1 MHQVQ
6 SVLRSFLAKV
16 CLVAAAEEAEAAAAA
31 AAAAEAAAAAA
42 KAQAGACVAA
52 VLRRFQARQQLQAA
66 AAAFAVKE
74 EAARLLQSA
83 VLRFG
88 AQALLLQLGAEDA
101 ALREAAAL
109 RLQSAQR
116 THSAQRELARRKA
129 RRDGLLLLSPGK
141 HRAVRQLQKC
151 CRRYLAQCTLRA
163 AEHRRS
169 RAAAQVQAL
178 WRAHRCRLQLAETLR
193 EWRDGRAQA
202 RTLSTFGLAQVA
214 KWPHGARPWPA
225 LPAGRFRLMQS
236 CSELLRGSRERAA
249 RGKLLSLVS
258 DDERHLILSFL
269 LGDLACYA
277 AMAALDKALSVAVR
291 CPGAWQ
297 HTTIRIPRTAELRNL
312 LDLAGS
318 WALAREA
325 VLPAFPKR
333 RALQQ
338 RLEQRCPQ
346 LQMSLQG
353 EGPFM
358 LFVMGC
364 SLPVGSGMPLHFF
377 EPRYRWMCRRL
388 FATSPPHVFGFV
400 TGGRA
405 REGVEGVLCEVRDLS
420 VNHNG
425 TYDVFVVAKSSFV
438 LSEVWL
444 EELPYGAPLAV
455 GFVERRQEVK
465 TSRGARISG
474 AAWLRRLA
482 KRLCCPRRG

>member
-193 EWRDGRAQA
+193 EWRDGRAQD
-202 RTLSTFGLAQVA
+202 TFHFRLGSSCQVA
-214 KWPHGARPWPA
+214 AWRPA
-225 LPAGRFRLMQS
+225 LACASGWPLPTDAILQ
-236 CSELLRGSRERAA
+236 RAVA
-249 RGKLLSLVS
+249 RIAGKLLSLVS